1 MKVEGRKV
9 EGWKIGII
17 PVVESRQPSD
27 YGDEDIRR
35 TVGSYS
41 GPENPIRR
49 VWRLRERMLHL
60 GIEFEDDDE
69 RIRKI
74 VGREGKGEDG
84 ELRVEEEG

>member
-1 MKVEGRKV
+1 MDDSASSSGSEHIRK
-9 EGWKIGII
+9 
-17 PVVESRQPSD
+17 
-27 YGDEDIRR
+27 

-41 GPENPIRR
+41 EPENPIQR

-74 VGREGKGEDG
+74 VGREGEGE
-84 ELRVEEEG
+84 E